1 MIKNEKIIHFPD
13 QNPILIKHNNVIEEF
28 SLNQNNLEF
37 NSKNNSK
44 NNISKTSTII
54 SNVKCN

>member
-13 QNPILIKHNNVIEEF
+13 QNPILIKHNNIIEEF

-54 SNVKCN
+54 SNI